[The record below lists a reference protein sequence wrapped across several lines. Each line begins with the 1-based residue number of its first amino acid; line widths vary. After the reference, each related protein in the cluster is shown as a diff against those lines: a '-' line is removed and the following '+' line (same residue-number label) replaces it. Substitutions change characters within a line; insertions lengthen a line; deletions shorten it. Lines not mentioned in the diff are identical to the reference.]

1 MSRQP
6 VALSSTASSPR
17 PPTPPPSGKADTAE
31 TSCSMS
37 QQGAFSAGLV
47 PRDFSGMPIEEMLA
61 RLEELEVDIMAC
73 DPLAGPVMSV
83 RRLQDALYIGLE
95 LVSRNGK
102 LEREVQELTEEL
114 KSQKEC
120 CVSLLKRAPEVRA
133 ACGTRVEA
141 YASGSMCRSIIE
153 RTVQHHKMA
162 KELYESL
169 CEDDT
174 TASMTTL
181 WSAMEPVQDSQNLVL
196 RASTTGSTFVQPLA
210 CGNSPSGRYSTP
222 VRRTSPPPRCS
233 SPQQR
238 ATVGTSPWRAPTGSP
253 SSSMRSLKV
262 RCHGN
267 QTRLLGPAEPTQARS
282 YAQNQVKLAGSSE
295 HTSPSAKHRALN
307 SGCGIAEQ
315 PVVNPSADVGV
326 MQEIINGLQSAA
338 SKCDAFEDF
347 LQKTSASLKESIH
360 SIACKSPSQET
371 RSLRMEGKERS
382 EVMGSRRTMP
392 ILYGERSSP
401 TCGRRA
407 RPGLPAAS
415 AVVVPLS
422 GDVSPMPPAWRVQSP
437 QRPQAVSEALVAT
450 PNVPFQ
456 VRSASSSGA
465 NSLKAP
471 PANWRPP
478 APVALSSPG
487 CFCAAVPHINR

>member
-1 MSRQP
+1 
-6 VALSSTASSPR
+6 
-17 PPTPPPSGKADTAE
+17 
-31 TSCSMS
+31 MS

-196 RASTTGSTFVQPLA
+196 RASTTGSTFVCLSPVETHHRDVTQHQCDAHRHHPDAPLHS
-210 CGNSPSGRYSTP
+210 N
-222 VRRTSPPPRCS
+222 V
-233 SPQQR
+233 
-238 ATVGTSPWRAPTGSP
+238 
-253 SSSMRSLKV
+253 
-262 RCHGN
+262 
-267 QTRLLGPAEPTQARS
+267 LLWAHRPGVHQQAR
-282 YAQNQVKLAGSSE
+282 L
-295 HTSPSAKHRALN
+295 H
-307 SGCGIAEQ
+307 
-315 PVVNPSADVGV
+315 
-326 MQEIINGLQSAA
+326 
-338 SKCDAFEDF
+338 
-347 LQKTSASLKESIH
+347 
-360 SIACKSPSQET
+360 
-371 RSLRMEGKERS
+371 LR
-382 EVMGSRRTMP
+382 
-392 ILYGERSSP
+392 
-401 TCGRRA
+401 
-407 RPGLPAAS
+407 
-415 AVVVPLS
+415 
-422 GDVSPMPPAWRVQSP
+422 
-437 QRPQAVSEALVAT
+437 
-450 PNVPFQ
+450 
-456 VRSASSSGA
+456 
-465 NSLKAP
+465 
-471 PANWRPP
+471 
-478 APVALSSPG
+478 
-487 CFCAAVPHINR
+487 